1 MDNGELQ
8 DLVNNGDILSYE
20 YLGLDADGKIGS
32 SNYGRDTER
41 VTLKLVTLKFPS
53 GRQLTIDSGCSGCRE
68 YSYLSFSVK
77 DHH

>member
-8 DLVNNGDILSYE
+8 DLVDNGDILSYE

-41 VTLKLVTLKFPS
+41 VTLKFPS

-68 YSYLSFSVK
+68 DSYLSFSVK